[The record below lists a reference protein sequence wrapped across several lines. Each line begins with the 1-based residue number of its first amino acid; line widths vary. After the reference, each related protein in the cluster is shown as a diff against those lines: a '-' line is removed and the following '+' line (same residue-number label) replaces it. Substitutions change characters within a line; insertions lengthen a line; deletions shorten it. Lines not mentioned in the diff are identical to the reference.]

1 MANRRMFSLEII
13 DTDDFLAMPATARLL
28 YYDLSMRADDE
39 GFVGSAKK
47 IMAFTG
53 AAEDDMRVLVSRGYI
68 IPFETGVV
76 VIAHWHLNNSIRS
89 DRAHETRYQREKAQL
104 ILEDKVYRLIA
115 GAQEA
120 LNSNDPEA
128 LTTTCQPNDNQV
140 TTNCQPDAR
149 VISIDKTS
157 IDKREERA
165 RAREA
170 YGQFGNVLLRPEE
183 REALKSRYQNSHQ
196 LIDKVDRFLAN
207 TQRSYDNHLAL
218 ILKIA
223 VEDGWPRRP
232 RSQWTEVAGMEK
244 SIDDVTAQ
252 LAEKLGGK
260 D

>member
-1 MANRRMFSLEII
+1 MANRRMFSIDII

-47 IMAFTG
+47 IMTFTG
-53 AAEDDMRVLVSRGYI
+53 AKEDDIRVLVSRGYL
-68 IPFETGVV
+68 IPFDSGVV
-76 VIAHWHLNNSIRS
+76 VITHWHLNNSIRS
-89 DRAHETRYQREKAQL
+89 DRSHETRYQREKAQL
-104 ILEDKVYRLIA
+104 ILDGKIYRLA
-115 GAQEA
+115 TGAEEA
-120 LNSNDPEA
+120 LDSNVPEA
-128 LTTTCQPNDNQV
+128 L
-140 TTNCQPDAR
+140 TTNCQPDDNQMTTNCQPTAR
-149 VISIDKTS
+149 VISIDKTNKN
-157 IDKREERA
+157 KREERA

-170 YGQFGNVLLRPEE
+170 FGQFGNVLLTPEE

-232 RSQWTEVAGMEK
+232 RSQWTEVSGMEK